1 MKVTKVGYSRKFNLG
16 GYETQDVWMEAEIVD
31 GDDATEAVRQLKA
44 EIETCFSN
52 AKKQADNCFNK
63 GKEPEKQV
71 ELVDI

>member
-1 MKVTKVGYSRKFNLG
+1 MKVTKVAYKRKFNLG
-16 GYETQDVWMEAEIVD
+16 DFENEDIMMEAEIVD